1 MKQKNKSPKTKATK
15 TAKVRRTSKL
25 GLRLVT
31 IVSLIVV
38 LVSISLTVFS
48 MSLSLSLST
57 DLVTDHAASGVRV
70 LEYDLDVEGKS
81 LASTITNWSNT
92 GFLGSCVKSGTYTQM
107 DSYWEKE
114 GYGEYYYGA
123 ILDTAGT
130 VLWQTANY
138 DLASVDIAKALAGET
153 VICYAADANVPLS
166 LQCLVPVMRSAE
178 VTGVM
183 VAGIDMRDPTVLD
196 EVNEKTHCEV
206 TLFSGNTRY
215 STTVL
220 GSDGNRAVGTQMAS
234 AVEAAVITG
243 GEEYMGEADI
253 LGQNHFVHYTPIKGQ
268 DGSVIG
274 AFFAGISSADFDNM
288 TSTVMIL
295 CVVLVLAACL
305 GAGILLYIIIGHMIT
320 KPLNEANRIADEISR
335 GELSTPPSTFKF
347 GKDEMGD
354 FARKIESTKQELNS
368 YISDINGVLGS
379 MAEGDFSKVNSIDYI
394 GDFAAIGDAFATIRT
409 NLGEI
414 VENLNTAARDVTVGA
429 DQIAD
434 GSQILADGT
443 ITQASAIDELSSS
456 VNNISRQI
464 ERSAENAAHADELS
478 KQTAEKIGQQDTEIS
493 KMMDAMED
501 IKNKSNEIGGIIKT
515 IEDIAFQ
522 TNILAL
528 NAAIEAARAGA
539 AGKGFAVVAD
549 EVRNLAAK
557 SAEAANNT
565 TDLISA
571 TIESVNHGS
580 SIAEETAQTM
590 KEVMEI
596 SGQTNELIA
605 DISAGA
611 LEQEEAVKQITERIV
626 KITEVVQQNS
636 ATAEESA
643 ASCEELSGQAEVL
656 KEQIAQLT
664 V

>member
-1 MKQKNKSPKTKATK
+1 MKEKKSCKTKAVKARK
-15 TAKVRRTSKL
+15 TSRL

-38 LVSISLTVFS
+38 AVSIVLTVFS

-70 LEYDLDVEGKS
+70 LQYDLDVEIRT
-81 LASTITNWSNT
+81 LAATISNWSGT

-114 GYGEYYYGA
+114 GYSEYYYGA
-123 ILDTAGT
+123 ILDTSGA
-130 VLWQTANY
+130 VLWQTPNY
-138 DLASVDIAKALAGET
+138 KLSAVNISNAVSGET
-153 VICYAADANVPLS
+153 VISYAGDANVPLS
-166 LQCLVPVMRSAE
+166 LQCIVPVVRSAE
-178 VTGVM
+178 ITGVM
-183 VAGIDMRDPTVLD
+183 VAGIDLQDTAVLD
-196 EVNEKTHCEV
+196 AVKEKSICEV

-215 STTVL
+215 STTVI
-220 GSDGNRAVGTQMAS
+220 GSDGNRAIGTQMTS
-234 AVEAAVITG
+234 AVENTVIAK
-243 GEEYMGEADI
+243 GEEYLGEADI
-253 LGQNHFVHYTPIKGQ
+253 LGQNHFVHYTPINDI
-268 DGSVIG
+268 DGNVIG

-288 TSTVMIL
+288 KLSVMAICVIL
-295 CVVLVLAACL
+295 VLVACM
-305 GAGILLYIIIGHMIT
+305 GAGVLLYIIIDRMIN
-320 KPLNEANRIADEISR
+320 KPLNEANRIADEIVS
-335 GELSTPPSTFKF
+335 GELSTPPSAFKF
-347 GKDEMGD
+347 GNDEMGD

-368 YISDINGVLGS
+368 YISDINNVLS
-379 MAEGDFSKVNSIDYI
+379 NMADGDFSKVNSIAYV
-394 GDFAAIGDAFATIRT
+394 GDFAAIGTSFNTIHT

-414 VENLNTAARDVTVGA
+414 VANLNKAAEDVTVGA
-429 DQIAD
+429 GQIAD

-443 ITQASAIDELSSS
+443 ITQASAISELSDS
-456 VNNISRQI
+456 VNDISEQI
-464 ERSAENAAHADELS
+464 ERSADNASHADELS
-478 KQTAEKIGQQDTEIS
+478 KQTAAKIGEQDTKIGN
-493 KMMDAMED
+493 MINAMED
-501 IKNKSNEIGGIIKT
+501 IKNKSNEISGIIKT

-528 NAAIEAARAGA
+528 NAAIEAARAGE

-557 SAEAANNT
+557 SAEAANST
-565 TDLISA
+565 TSLISA
-571 TIESVNHGS
+571 TIESVNNGNT
-580 SIAEETAQTM
+580 IAAETAQTM
-590 KEVMEI
+590 TEVMEI
-596 SGQTNELIA
+596 SGQTNALIA

-611 LEQEEAVKQITERIV
+611 IAQEEAVKQITERIA

-643 ASCEELSGQAEVL
+643 ASCEELSGQADML